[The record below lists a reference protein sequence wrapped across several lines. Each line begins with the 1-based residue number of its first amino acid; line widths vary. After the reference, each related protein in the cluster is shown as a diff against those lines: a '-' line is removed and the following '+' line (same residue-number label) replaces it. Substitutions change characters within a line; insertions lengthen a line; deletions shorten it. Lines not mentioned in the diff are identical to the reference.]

1 MSALQCLNIYFRVL
15 LIFLEIPDTAFNSQ
29 HSFYFF
35 MMFFDLWDFP
45 GGSEDKESSCN
56 AGAWGLIPGSE
67 RSLEERNGN
76 PFQYSCLENS
86 MDRGAW
92 QAAVHGFEKSL
103 IRLNDQHFD
112 FDLYLS

>member
-56 AGAWGLIPGSE
+56 AGDWGLIPGSE
-67 RSLEERNGN
+67 RSLEEGSEN
-76 PFQYSCLENS
+76 PLQYSCLGDPL
-86 MDRGAW
+86 DRGAW
-92 QAAVHGFEKSL
+92 WAIVHGVTKESDTTEQLTLSL
-103 IRLNDQHFD
+103 
-112 FDLYLS
+112 

>member
-56 AGAWGLIPGSE
+56 AGDWGLIPGSE
-67 RSLEERNGN
+67 RSPGEGKGYPL
-76 PFQYSCLENS
+76 QYPCLENS
-86 MDRGAW
+86 MVKGA
-92 QAAVHGFEKSL
+92 L
-103 IRLNDQHFD
+103 
-112 FDLYLS
+112 